1 MHLEWITYICAV
13 IKRLK
18 LDTLGMGASIICA
31 IHCAAVPFL
40 VSISATVGLDIF
52 QSHWFEFGIL
62 GLAFIFIAASLLP
75 SFLKHRNALPLTLAT
90 LGLIAVIANHIIWG
104 HSSYILS
111 FSGAIAI
118 ANGHYK
124 NYQLMKI

>member
-1 MHLEWITYICAV
+1 M

-40 VSISATVGLDIF
+40 VSISASVGLDIF

-62 GLAFIFIAASLLP
+62 GLAVIFIASSLVP
-75 SFLKHRNALPLTLAT
+75 SFLKHKNALPLALGT

-104 HSSYILS
+104 HTSYVLS
-111 FSGAIAI
+111 FLGAITI
-118 ANGHYK
+118 ATGHYK
-124 NYQLMKI
+124 NYHLLKREALI